1 MTVSLA
7 PNSELLEQ
15 LVGDSV
21 TAISDFYV
29 SIIQSSGESKTLIRY
44 TVLTETKSCGQ
55 SLTNRPAIDG
65 NKRIHNN
72 LCQV

>member
-21 TAISDFYV
+21 TAISDFCV
-29 SIIQSSGESKTLIRY
+29 SIIQSSGESKTFIRY

-55 SLTNRPAIDG
+55 SLTNRPAIG
-65 NKRIHNN
+65 EEILIHSG
-72 LCQV
+72 LFQV